1 MSSEQKKFSPELMG
15 GRSIASKVR
24 GFLSSVLDI
33 GKSVRVRIGRI
44 TRPDYDAVSDIL
56 AERNAILGHEF
67 NESSQKR
74 AEPVDPMLSKANKAI
89 KDLDKLEVENPVVD
103 HDESVSE
110 PDPVEA
116 VEEPVIEVKPDVVE
130 TVEEEVKE
138 EIVPAPPLQIED
150 EVADILKAEDKTI
163 VDSESLFDDERDN
176 EMVTNVISID
186 IHDELIEQMTIDDL
200 NNNAT
205 KDDTL
210 KFPESR
216 PVQKQTTLDIE
227 EHVPEPEVEEV
238 TVPWYT
244 DADLI
249 RIAIRAATED
259 CIETIA
265 PLMEVFDEPEVVEE
279 EVVDEMDLKLT
290 DMAVR
295 AMTEDAVET
304 IIIRLAQAARVAE
317 AISVPVSEPVEEI
330 TVTEMPVVEMEGEP
344 VVVEEEVI
352 VEEPVIED
360 VAVVEEQPVVE
371 VPVTEAVVPE
381 KDDGVSVSFRFGAGA
396 SGTSSVGVRFRFG
409 VLSQ

>member
-1 MSSEQKKFSPELMG
+1 
-15 GRSIASKVR
+15 
-24 GFLSSVLDI
+24 
-33 GKSVRVRIGRI
+33 
-44 TRPDYDAVSDIL
+44 
-56 AERNAILGHEF
+56 
-67 NESSQKR
+67 
-74 AEPVDPMLSKANKAI
+74 
-89 KDLDKLEVENPVVD
+89 
-103 HDESVSE
+103 
-110 PDPVEA
+110 
-116 VEEPVIEVKPDVVE
+116 
-130 TVEEEVKE
+130 
-138 EIVPAPPLQIED
+138 
-150 EVADILKAEDKTI
+150 
-163 VDSESLFDDERDN
+163 
-176 EMVTNVISID
+176 MVTNVISID

-200 NNNAT
+200 NNNST

-227 EHVPEPEVEEV
+227 EIVPEPEVEEV

-279 EVVDEMDLKLT
+279 EVVDVMDLKLT

-330 TVTEMPVVEMEGEP
+330 TVTEVPVVEMEGEP
-344 VVVEEEVI
+344 VVVEEEII

-381 KDDGVSVSFRFGAGA
+381 KGDGVSVSFRFGAGA
-396 SGTSSVGVRFRFG
+396 SSTSSVGVRFRFG